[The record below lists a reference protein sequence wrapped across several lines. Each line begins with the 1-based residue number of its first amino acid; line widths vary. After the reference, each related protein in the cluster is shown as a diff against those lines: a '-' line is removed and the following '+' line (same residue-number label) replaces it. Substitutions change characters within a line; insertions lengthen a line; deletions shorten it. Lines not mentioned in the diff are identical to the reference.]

1 MISSISCLL
10 CSASLQLRFRKF
22 MRSKR
27 KKLKEASKVLE
38 YGGTVERAL
47 QAAEV
52 LQAVAV
58 HDPQKRE
65 RYLREACLVE
75 VARFAVSLNSS
86 RVACSVSVLAPMM
99 EENNSN
105 IKAPLDSSITTP
117 PSRLGSKAQRMQQRK
132 AQSAPVRFMP
142 GELVVA
148 VTDSSNSEAASI
160 ARLLRLLSHEGE
172 AVVAWKSGLSM
183 QPGLLSLACEMIRGL
198 KDWLPIRTDSS
209 SALEEKESIAA
220 AAGGGGATHH
230 WKPNSSSA
238 DVVGQDSSPSA
249 SPIRLRIIGRSV
261 GGAVGALAAVL
272 LDGAMVTGDAV
283 SADALRNTR
292 KKSDDSDSDQS
303 RELCSEVASAAAE
316 LVNSA
321 DLRQWTGSLRGGVQC
336 IAIGPPPCIS
346 RPAVPRY
353 VTSIVCGDDI
363 VPRAHTEAV
372 RAFRVRVLK
381 ALKRGAGRGG
391 ALGYMMGAGLLS
403 DLSAVAGTLPH
414 LINCLDWIANCHHRY
429 IVHIEQDTAS
439 PNTEVSMTSSHR
451 SLLLSSPVHCYQTG
465 KPPLVG

>member
-1 MISSISCLL
+1 
-10 CSASLQLRFRKF
+10 

-117 PSRLGSKAQRMQQRK
+117 PPRLGSKAQRMQQRK

-220 AAGGGGATHH
+220 AGGGGGGGGATHH
-230 WKPNSSSA
+230 AKPNSSSA

-292 KKSDDSDSDQS
+292 RKSDDSDSDQS

-321 DLRQWTGSLRGGVQC
+321 DLRQWTGSLRGRVQC
-336 IAIGPPPCIS
+336 VAIGPPPCIS

-372 RAFRVRVLK
+372 RAFRIRVLK

-451 SLLLSSPVHCYQTG
+451 SHLTSPVHCYQTG
-465 KPPLVG
+465 RPPLVG

>member
-1 MISSISCLL
+1 
-10 CSASLQLRFRKF
+10 

-198 KDWLPIRTDSS
+198 KDWLPIRANSS

-220 AAGGGGATHH
+220 AGGGGGATHH
-230 WKPNSSSA
+230 AKPNSSSA

-292 KKSDDSDSDQS
+292 RKSDDSDSDQS

-321 DLRQWTGSLRGGVQC
+321 DLRQWTGSLRGRVQC
-336 IAIGPPPCIS
+336 VAIGPPPCIS

>member
-1 MISSISCLL
+1 MTASTLCLL

-65 RYLREACLVE
+65 RFLREARLVE

-105 IKAPLDSSITTP
+105 DKAPLDSSITTP
-117 PSRLGSKAQRMQQRK
+117 LPRLGSKAQRMQQRK

-148 VTDSSNSEAASI
+148 VTDSSSSEAASI

-198 KDWLPIRTDSS
+198 KDWLPIRADSS
-209 SALEEKESIAA
+209 SALEEEEGIVSAGG
-220 AAGGGGATHH
+220 GGGGATHH
-230 WKPNSSSA
+230 WKPDSSSA
-238 DVVGQDSSPSA
+238 SCREAASSPSA

-292 KKSDDSDSDQS
+292 KKSDDSDSDSDQS
-303 RELCSEVASAAAE
+303 REHCSEVASAAAE

-363 VPRAHTEAV
+363 VARAHIEAV

-391 ALGYMMGAGLLS
+391 ALGYLMGAGLLS

-414 LINCLDWIANCHHRY
+414 LINCLD
-429 IVHIEQDTAS
+429 
-439 PNTEVSMTSSHR
+439 
-451 SLLLSSPVHCYQTG
+451 
-465 KPPLVG
+465 

>member
-1 MISSISCLL
+1 MFRLVLVTTASTSCLL

-52 LQAVAV
+52 LQAVSV
-58 HDPQKRE
+58 QDPQKRE
-65 RYLREACLVE
+65 RFLREARLME

-99 EENNSN
+99 EENKNNSSD
-105 IKAPLDSSITTP
+105 KAPLDSSITTP
-117 PSRLGSKAQRMQQRK
+117 LPRVGSKAQRMQQRK

-148 VTDSSNSEAASI
+148 VTDSSSSEAASI

-172 AVVAWKSGLSM
+172 AVVAWNSGLSM

-198 KDWLPIRTDSS
+198 KDWLPIRADSS
-209 SALEEKESIAA
+209 SAQEEVEGIAA
-220 AAGGGGATHH
+220 EGGGGGATHH
-230 WKPNSSSA
+230 WKPN
-238 DVVGQDSSPSA
+238 SSPSA

-272 LDGAMVTGDAV
+272 LDGAMVTGDADAV

-292 KKSDDSDSDQS
+292 KKSAGPNDALDDSDQS
-303 RELCSEVASAAAE
+303 SEHCSEVASAAAE

-353 VTSIVCGDDI
+353 VTSIVCGDDV
-363 VPRAHTEAV
+363 VPRAHIQAV

-391 ALGYMMGAGLLS
+391 ALGYLMGAGLLS

-414 LINCLDWIANCHHRY
+414 LINCLD
-429 IVHIEQDTAS
+429 
-439 PNTEVSMTSSHR
+439 
-451 SLLLSSPVHCYQTG
+451 
-465 KPPLVG
+465 

>member
-1 MISSISCLL
+1 
-10 CSASLQLRFRKF
+10 

-47 QAAEV
+47 QAAEI

-117 PSRLGSKAQRMQQRK
+117 SPRLGSKAQRMQQRK
-132 AQSAPVRFMP
+132 AQSTPVRFMP

-148 VTDSSNSEAASI
+148 VTDSSSTEAASI

-220 AAGGGGATHH
+220 ASGGGGGGGVTHH

-272 LDGAMVTGDAV
+272 LDGAMVKGDAV
-283 SADALRNTR
+283 SADVLRNTR
-292 KKSDDSDSDQS
+292 KKSDDSDSDSDQS

-321 DLRQWTGSLRGGVQC
+321 DLRQWTGTLSGGVQC

-391 ALGYMMGAGLLS
+391 ALGYLMGAGLLS

-414 LINCLDWIANCHHRY
+414 LINCLD
-429 IVHIEQDTAS
+429 
-439 PNTEVSMTSSHR
+439 
-451 SLLLSSPVHCYQTG
+451 
-465 KPPLVG
+465 